1 ARIAHNPDPPHPHY
15 PGGRGARE
23 PAPVRTVVLPHMT
36 CLQFRD
42 RYSDYRDGLIT
53 SERELRQFQRHFT
66 YCAACRR
73 YDAAVRRGVLALQAA
88 RHAIAPSP
96 EFRRRLESRLARERP
111 GEPELPARAGL
122 AAALLLAALLGLLA
136 LEGTR
141 RCGRSPL
148 APWRPP
154 PAISTS
160 TRAAPQTSTRR
171 RCARSWTLRRCSP
184 RLAWSCC
191 AASSRC
197 AGAPRH
203 ARSCCATSPPR
214 TPPRCSS

>member
-1 ARIAHNPDPPHPHY
+1 
-15 PGGRGARE
+15 
-23 PAPVRTVVLPHMT
+23 MT

-141 RCGRSPL
+141 RTELAQTAALPPVPFPKPVAHAGVPFVSFQDPRAGVVVGNPYGVVLVESVSAGR
-148 APWRPP
+148 
-154 PAISTS
+154 
-160 TRAAPQTSTRR
+160 
-171 RCARSWTLRRCSP
+171 
-184 RLAWSCC
+184 
-191 AASSRC
+191 
-197 AGAPRH
+197 
-203 ARSCCATSPPR
+203 
-214 TPPRCSS
+214 